1 MANSTQFGT
10 LYFKTIQLYLHHLL
24 NYVVIFFTIINNGNT
39 LADGRDPRRYAK
51 KKYNELWFFNKIIYL
66 ILNDYY
72 LQCFLL

>member
-51 KKYNELWFFNKIIYL
+51 KKYNEL
-66 ILNDYY
+66 
-72 LQCFLL
+72 